1 MSLNSEEPIKVQGVM
16 RDIVIEKQI
25 SPFGFLIYKECRR
38 KHSCI
43 SMFVSVAQWINWTT
57 SFRVPYLWFINLLRI
72 GLILC
77 HLTKCHIHRKFF
89 TQFNGFFQI
98 HWFIYIYNF
107 VLFPKFW
114 SQKAL
119 SVACHNGKIGSTC
132 NICRATVRTLE
143 QLMKSWFL
151 T

>member
-1 MSLNSEEPIKVQGVM
+1 M

-72 GLILC
+72 GFYVFERSVIS
-77 HLTKCHIHRKFF
+77 KFF
-89 TQFNGFFQI
+89 TQFNGFFSDSLVYL
-98 HWFIYIYNF
+98 HLWFCVVPKMLVSKGTLGCMRISVTIAKR
-107 VLFPKFW
+107 VLRVTFARW
-114 SQKAL
+114 SKATWAAYEIMIFNL
-119 SVACHNGKIGSTC
+119 
-132 NICRATVRTLE
+132 
-143 QLMKSWFL
+143 QPF
-151 T
+151 